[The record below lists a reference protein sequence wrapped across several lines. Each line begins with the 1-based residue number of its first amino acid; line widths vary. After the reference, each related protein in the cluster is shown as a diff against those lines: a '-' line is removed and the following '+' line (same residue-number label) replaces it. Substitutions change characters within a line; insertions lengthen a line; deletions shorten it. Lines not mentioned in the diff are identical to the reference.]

1 MKIYTRGGD
10 EGKTSLFGGER
21 VGKDSQRVT
30 AYGTVDELNSNIGW
44 LRAHGLPKAQ
54 DELLHRIQNDLLI
67 IGSNLATPE
76 TANTEVNKGVQLS
89 DGSEV
94 FMESAIDA
102 MEKELT
108 PLTHFILPGGSP
120 PAVAL
125 HVCRTV
131 CRRAER
137 EVVKLARDSAVNP
150 AIIKY
155 LNRLSDFCFV
165 MARFMNKTIGCP
177 DLKWE
182 K

>member
-1 MKIYTRGGD
+1 MKIYTRSGD
-10 EGKTSLFGGER
+10 DGQTSLFGGDR
-21 VGKDSQRVT
+21 IGKDSVRVS
-30 AYGTVDELNSNIGW
+30 AYGAVDELNSIIGW
-44 LRAHGLPKAQ
+44 VRAHGLPEAQ
-54 DELLHRIQNDLLI
+54 DKTLHQVQNDLFR
-67 IGSNLATPE
+67 IGSDLAKPE
-76 TANTEVNKGVQLS
+76 NNNKDGAPTRL
-89 DGSEV
+89 DEGSEV
-94 FMESAIDA
+94 FMEGAIDK

-108 PLTHFILPGGSP
+108 PLTYFILPGGSP

-125 HVCRTV
+125 HVMRTV

-137 EVVKLARDSAVNP
+137 EIVGLAKNETVNP

-155 LNRLSDFCFV
+155 LNRLSDLCFV

>member
-10 EGKTSLFGGER
+10 EGKTSLFGGKR

-76 TANTEVNKGVQLS
+76 IKDGVSGKGVQLS
-89 DGSEV
+89 EGSET
-94 FMESAIDA
+94 FMEEAIDA
-102 MEKELT
+102 MEKELE

-150 AIIKY
+150 AILKY
-155 LNRLSDFCFV
+155 LNRLSDLCFV
-165 MARFMNKTIGCP
+165 MARFMNKTIGCG
-177 DLKWE
+177 DLRWE